1 MSAWSFPDH
10 PRGWYFGA
18 ASAALRPGR
27 PVAARVAGMP
37 LTLARQELGRVVALS
52 ASGAK
57 LLVAERNGV
66 VLVFAGEGEAPA
78 PPVFTEPRATRVGRR
93 VRLRCHWAAVVAN
106 AFDCQHLGVVH
117 RRELVGGVTVART
130 ADRFRLDYVSR
141 VTGSSLADRVTE
153 WLSGGEVHA
162 SIACWSGTTLVVESR
177 LSRLRASLMLCLEP
191 DGGDVTVT
199 PIVGVPLDA
208 PFPAARARAA
218 ARLYGAFLERD
229 IALLDG
235 MCFRPAPVLPE
246 DAALA
251 ACLDFLASLPS
262 AGERPGQVAAD
273 VERGRLHVA
282 EPLATRGAFVE

>member
-27 PVAARVAGMP
+27 AVAARVAGTTV
-37 LTLARQELGRVVALS
+37 TLARNELGRVETLS
-52 ASGAK
+52 ASGVD
-57 LLVAERNGV
+57 LRVAERDGV

-78 PPVFTEPRATRVGRR
+78 PPGFSDPRATRVGRR
-93 VRLRCHWAAVVAN
+93 VKLRCHWAAVVAN

-117 RRELVGGVTVART
+117 RRELVGGVTVERS

-141 VTGSSLADRVTE
+141 VTGRSIADRATA
-153 WLSGGEVHA
+153 WLSGGEVRA

-177 LSRLRASLMLCLEP
+177 LGRRRASLMLCLEP
-191 DGGDVTVT
+191 DGGAVTVT

-229 IALLDG
+229 VALLDG

-251 ACLDFLASLPS
+251 ACLDFLAALPS
-262 AGERPGQVAAD
+262 AGQRPGQVAAD

-282 EPLATRGAFVE
+282 EPLAARGAFVE